1 MNPRLLVPPLLAC
14 LAGFAQAQDSAS
26 DQAERDRISRE
37 RAAVHATH
45 EQAVAQ
51 CFQQFVVSDCRAR
64 ADRVQRDALADLR
77 RQEAT
82 LNDAERR
89 RAGAAQMQRLE
100 ARQSAAREAEAADRR
115 ERALADQADR
125 EQRASNKA
133 RAQEQAATSAQARV
147 ADQASREQSQAA
159 LAREREERAARASD
173 EQRRYEQ
180 RQADAQAR
188 REKRL
193 KTPVPGA
200 KPPAQPLPVPP

>member
-1 MNPRLLVPPLLAC
+1 MSLRVLTPLLMAC
-14 LAGFAQAQDSAS
+14 LAGLAHAQEGAA
-26 DQAERDRISRE
+26 DQVERDRISRE
-37 RAAVHATH
+37 RAAVHAAH

-100 ARQSAAREAEAADRR
+100 ARQSAAREAEAANRR

-125 EQRASNKA
+125 EQRASSKMQA
-133 RAQEQAATSAQARV
+133 REQAATSAQGRV
-147 ADQASREQSQAA
+147 ADQVSREQSQAA
-159 LAREREERAARASD
+159 ADREREARAARVGD
-173 EQRRYEQ
+173 ERRRYED

-193 KTPVPGA
+193 KTPAPGA